1 MTEVELK
8 EEIERTRNILN
19 MAVKD
24 RWGSGKVLDISKN
37 LDCLIEKYME
47 IYNQKIVSGQ

>member
-1 MTEVELK
+1 MTEIELK
-8 EEIERTRNILN
+8 EEIEKTRNILN

-24 RWGSGKVLDISKN
+24 RWGSGKVLDISRN

-47 IYNQKIVSGQ
+47 ICNQKVAASQ